1 MLENRSKQAQGYRL
15 RSSGWVIGFL
25 MLAAATVLGQS
36 ASSLD
41 QIVDRLEKAQTENHA
56 NLRPYT
62 VTRNFRVLSGDHGE
76 KTDSEV
82 KATVSFVPPDK
93 QDFKIDNATGNE
105 RGIDAVKR
113 ILESETQM
121 RDQGTSAAFTR
132 ENYNFTS
139 VDKGSDAGR
148 DCYVLGLDPKHKEK
162 HLVKG
167 HLWVDAQTYLPR
179 KVEGDLAKSPSWW
192 VKEVRVTT
200 DFNSVNGMW
209 LPTSTQA
216 VADLRIFG
224 RHTLTSQATNFNTG
238 EQVASTMPAQEIRHV
253 ASETPRPR
261 AIPSASTRVAVKRRP
276 TRPVPVILGTG
287 ILVQR

>member
-1 MLENRSKQAQGYRL
+1 
-15 RSSGWVIGFL
+15 
-25 MLAAATVLGQS
+25 MLATATVLAQS

-41 QIVDRLEKAQTENHA
+41 QIVDRLEKAQTENRA

-62 VTRNFRVLSGDHGE
+62 VTRHFRVLSGDHDE
-76 KTDSEV
+76 KTDSDV

-93 QDFKIDNATGNE
+93 QDFKIDSATGND
-105 RGIDAVKR
+105 RGVAAVKR

-121 RDQGTSAAFTR
+121 RDQGTSAGFTR

-139 VDKGSDAGR
+139 VDKGVDDGR
-148 DCYVLGLDPKHKEK
+148 TCYVLGLDPKHKEK

-167 HLWVDAQTYLPR
+167 RLWVDAQTYLPR
-179 KVEGDLAKSPSWW
+179 KVDGELAKSPSWW
-192 VKEVRVTT
+192 VKDVHVTT
-200 DFNSVNGMW
+200 DFNSVDGMW

-224 RHTLTSQATNFNTG
+224 RHTLTSQAMNFSAG
-238 EQVASTMPAQEIRHV
+238 EQVASAMPPQEIRHV

-261 AIPSASTRVAVKRRP
+261 ALTATTTHVAVKRRP

-287 ILVQR
+287 VLVQR